1 MFNPTRDISDVAI
14 AAISETIENYAS
26 GTRAS
31 ILFAQMQSGKT
42 SAFLL
47 LAGEML
53 RTKMVDNV
61 VIFTGNREKE
71 LKKQLHTQVKGNEND
86 SSFFDTKYC
95 NYLAQKTDA
104 FTGLSFLKGFSKA
117 RELIREIKQKI
128 AIVWGTDLI
137 KEASRVTTENT
148 LFIFEESHFA
158 QTIGQSPSKFLEII
172 GLPANG
178 DVDMLNEKNNY
189 YCSISATPFSE
200 LCDNGNLEQSKKV
213 IRMTPGSGYRGVK
226 WLKENDKI
234 IGYDNWETALSEALY
249 NKKDEC
255 NWGIVRV
262 RGSEQLEIAERI
274 CQRAEWAIRR
284 YDQEHSGITGMKDLE
299 QKPETSTIVILRER
313 CRMGTVV
320 PKDHLAFLLETSTS
334 SKTDT
339 LLQGLLGRACG
350 YHQNDSIQ
358 VYINDELLKTG
369 EIETYLDFCKGHE
382 ESVPTNAKN
391 VVKEDDL
398 YYRPYTSK
406 NGKKLYPV
414 IPIHIPKRCITVS
427 TKPGDRAGLIQDIL
441 NGLVLDEEVIQNN
454 QNPEPI
460 RQKIID
466 ELEAL
471 INRSKA
477 DQDQDHQDQD
487 QSLKINLHKLI
498 GKDGKE
504 NKTFMEVPGKISDA
518 IKFKKPARFGSGCG
532 GWSLYYVNKP
542 IEDMETN
549 SFYLCCYLEL
559 TEQQLDEL
567 KAKKTQISLRL
578 PATTGAEIFRYRNF
592 LETGEVEFTNGGFCL
607 SLRPET
613 ATDENVML
621 ETIRECVLRSK
632 ETETY
637 LVVPSR
643 INSIRQPGFEKFTGI
658 FVSLEVLRSLLFGGK
673 IYKAI
678 SEEFSVALKIK
689 ECRGKKPTMPNGCID
704 RIAEISW

>member
-1 MFNPTRDISDVAI
+1 MFNPTSDISEVAI
-14 AAISETIENYAS
+14 AAISETMENYAS

-42 SAFLL
+42 IAFLL

-53 RTKMVDNV
+53 RTKMVDNI

-71 LKKQLHTQVKGNEND
+71 LKKQLHTQVKGNELEL
-86 SSFFDTKYC
+86 SFFDTKYMR
-95 NYLAQKTDA
+95 YLDQV
-104 FTGLSFLKGFSKA
+104 GLNINPWDQE
-117 RELIREIKQKI
+117 ELIKKIIEEIKQKI
-128 AIVWGTDLI
+128 VIIWGTDLI
-137 KEASRVTTENT
+137 KKAYRVTTENT

-178 DVDMLNEKNNY
+178 DVDMLEEKNNY

-200 LCDNGNLEQSKKV
+200 LCDNGNLEQSKKI

-226 WLKENDKI
+226 WLKESNKI
-234 IGYDNWETALSEALY
+234 IGYDNWETALGEALY

-255 NWGIVRV
+255 NWSIVRV
-262 RGSEQLEIAERI
+262 RGSEQLEVAERI
-274 CQRAEWAIRR
+274 CQRAEWAVRR
-284 YDQEHSGITGMKDLE
+284 YDQEHSGITSMKALE

-320 PKDHLAFLLETSTS
+320 PKDHLAFLFETSTS

-358 VYINDELLKTG
+358 VYINEELLKTG
-369 EIETYLDFCKGHE
+369 EIERYLDLCKGYE
-382 ESVPTNAKN
+382 KRVPTNAKN

-398 YYRPYTSK
+398 YRLYTSN
-406 NGKKLYPV
+406 NGGKMYQV

-427 TKPGDRAGLIQDIL
+427 TKPKDRTLLIEDIL
-441 NGLVLDEEVIQNN
+441 NGLALDEEVIQNN

-471 INRSKA
+471 INTSKA
-477 DQDQDHQDQD
+477 DQDQDQP
-487 QSLKINLHKLI
+487 LKINLHRLI
-498 GKDGKE
+498 GND
-504 NKTFMEVPGKISDA
+504 NKTFRGIPGKISDA
-518 IKFKKPARFGSGCG
+518 IKFKKPTRFGSGCG
-532 GWSLYYVNKP
+532 GWSLYHVDKP
-542 IEDMETN
+542 IDGMETN

-567 KAKKTQISLRL
+567 KSKKIQNSL
-578 PATTGAEIFRYRNF
+578 PSTTCAEIFRYRNF

-643 INSIRQPGFEKFTGI
+643 INSIRQPGFDKFTGI
-658 FVSLEVLRSLLFGGK
+658 FASVQVYSSLMFGGN
-673 IYKAI
+673 IYNAI
-678 SEEFSVALKIK
+678 KDEFGVVLKLTK
-689 ECRGKKPTMPNGCID
+689 NKGRPTKMPTDCAV
-704 RIAEISW
+704 RLAEISW

>member
-14 AAISETIENYAS
+14 AAISETMENYAS

-71 LKKQLHTQVKGNEND
+71 LKKQLHTQVKGNELEL
-86 SSFFDTKYC
+86 SFFDTKYMR
-95 NYLAQKTDA
+95 YLDQV
-104 FTGLSFLKGFSKA
+104 GLNINPWDQE
-117 RELIREIKQKI
+117 ELIKEIIEEIKQKI
-128 AIVWGTDLI
+128 VIIWGTDLI
-137 KEASRVTTENT
+137 KKASRVTTENT

-178 DVDMLNEKNNY
+178 DVDMLEEKNNY

-226 WLKENDKI
+226 WLKESNKI
-234 IGYDNWETALSEALY
+234 IGYDNWETALGEALY

-255 NWGIVRV
+255 NWAIVRV
-262 RGSEQLEIAERI
+262 RGSEQLEMAERI
-274 CQRAEWAIRR
+274 CQRAEWAVRR
-284 YDQEHSGITGMKDLE
+284 YDQEHSGITSMKALE

-320 PKDHLAFLLETSTS
+320 PKDHLAFLFETSTS

-350 YHQNDSIQ
+350 YHQNDSLQ
-358 VYINDELLKTG
+358 VYINEELLKTG
-369 EIETYLDFCKGHE
+369 EIKTYLDFCKGDE

-398 YYRPYTSK
+398 YRPYTSK
-406 NGKKLYPV
+406 NGGKLYPV

-427 TKPGDRAGLIQDIL
+427 TKPGDRAGLIQDII
-441 NGLVLDEEVIQNN
+441 NGLALDEEVIQNN
-454 QNPEPI
+454 QNPDPI

-471 INRSKA
+471 INRSKT
-477 DQDQDHQDQD
+477 DQDHQHQD
-487 QSLKINLHKLI
+487 QALKINLHKLI
-498 GKDGKE
+498 GKDGKD
-504 NKTFMEVPGKISDA
+504 NKTFREVPGKISDA
-518 IKFKKPARFGSGCG
+518 IKFKKPTRFSSGCG
-532 GWSLYYVNKP
+532 GWSLYYVNKA

-567 KAKKTQISLRL
+567 KAKKTQAIL